1 MDIGKPMRK
10 LGSVDM
16 AALQEA
22 ILSCDD
28 RAWREEDI
36 RQTKF
41 NDVHNDTESLIMIF
55 CDHDN
60 WPKLDVVKG
69 ASWDRLSEFA
79 IPVMHQIIGDHY
91 NPGGTIIR
99 AMAAKLK
106 AGRHIA
112 THTDKHPSFHHGHR
126 IHIPITTNSKV
137 RFMIDGRPHIMEVGE
152 AYEINNQKRH
162 GVLNKGDEDRI
173 SFIFDYVPA
182 QAA

>member
-112 THTDKHPSFHHGHR
+112 THT
-126 IHIPITTNSKV
+126 
-137 RFMIDGRPHIMEVGE
+137 
-152 AYEINNQKRH
+152 
-162 GVLNKGDEDRI
+162 
-173 SFIFDYVPA
+173 
-182 QAA
+182 